1 MSEEEYSV
9 KTVAQLKTILQE
21 KGLPVSGKK
30 ADLIARLVEN
40 GKPTN
45 PKSTV
50 IVDSVQKDGKSSTED
65 LPFFSSILENGIDSV
80 DFDKEQII
88 RYAITAFMLTMI
100 IVSLNSMSW
109 YSYSLN
115 YDYEEGI
122 WGDQKQEFEMGLNEF
137 EMSMSM
143 GGMNLLSMVMDYD
156 GEWCGDEEIIFDCES
171 FSTAGTILSLM
182 LWLSMLSILCIIG
195 MGVAQGFGKLD
206 QDIFTKNAEMIDKIL
221 WLSATIPLLLGT
233 LIYGLMASMS
243 PVSDDLEDPEVGIEI
258 TSSLGSM
265 WWMMFIFSTAY
276 IYYIYRN
283 KIMELYQKFVS
294 NEPEASND

>member
-1 MSEEEYSV
+1 MSEEEYSL
-9 KTVAQLKTILQE
+9 KTVAQLKIILQE

-45 PKSTV
+45 PKSMV
-50 IVDSVQKDGKSSTED
+50 IVDAEQEDGKPSTED
-65 LPFFSSILENGIDSV
+65 VPFFTSILQNGIDSV
-80 DFDKEQII
+80 DFDKDQTI

-109 YSYSLN
+109 YYYSLD

-122 WGDQKQEFEMGLNEF
+122 WGNQEQDYEMGLNEF

-171 FSTAGTILSLM
+171 FSTAGTITSLM

-206 QDIFTKNAEMIDKIL
+206 QDFFTKNSEMIDKIL

-243 PVSDDLEDPEVGIEI
+243 PVPDDLEDPEVGIEI
-258 TSSLGSM
+258 ASSLGSM

-276 IYYIYRN
+276 ICYIYRH
-283 KIMELYQKFVS
+283 KIMELYQKFMS
-294 NEPEASND
+294 DEPEASND

>member
-1 MSEEEYSV
+1 MSDEEYSV
-9 KTVAQLKTILQE
+9 KTVAELKIILQE

-40 GKPTN
+40 GKSTDS
-45 PKSTV
+45 KSTV
-50 IVDSVQKDGKSSTED
+50 IVDSVQEDGKPSTEG
-65 LPFFSSILENGIDSV
+65 LPFFTSILENGIDSV
-80 DFDKEQII
+80 DFDKEQTI

-109 YSYSLN
+109 YSYSLD

-195 MGVAQGFGKLD
+195 IGVAQGFGKLD
-206 QDIFTKNAEMIDKIL
+206 QDFFTKNTEMIDKIL

-243 PVSDDLEDPEVGIEI
+243 PVADDLEDPEVGIEI
-258 TSSLGSM
+258 TSSLGGM

-276 IYYIYRN
+276 ICYIYRN

-294 NEPEASND
+294 DEPEASND

>member
-1 MSEEEYSV
+1 MPEEEYSV
-9 KTVAQLKTILQE
+9 KTVAQLKIILQE

-30 ADLIARLVEN
+30 ADLIARLVED
-40 GKPTN
+40 GKPTD
-45 PKSTV
+45 PKSVV
-50 IVDSVQKDGKSSTED
+50 IVDSVQEDGKPSTED
-65 LPFFSSILENGIDSV
+65 LPFFTSILENGIDSV
-80 DFDKEQII
+80 DFDKEQTI

-109 YSYSLN
+109 YYYSLDF
-115 YDYEEGI
+115 DYEEGM

-206 QDIFTKNAEMIDKIL
+206 QDFFTKNTEMIDKIL

-258 TSSLGSM
+258 TSSLGGM
-265 WWMMFIFSTAY
+265 WWMMFLLSTAY
-276 IYYIYRN
+276 VCYIYRDQIQN
-283 KIMELYQKFVS
+283 LKEKFMS
-294 NEPEASND
+294 DKPEASND

>member
-1 MSEEEYSV
+1 MSDEEYSV
-9 KTVAQLKTILQE
+9 KTVAELKIILQE

-40 GKPTN
+40 GKSTDS
-45 PKSTV
+45 KSTV
-50 IVDSVQKDGKSSTED
+50 IVDSVQEDGKPSTED
-65 LPFFSSILENGIDSV
+65 LPFFTSILENGIDSV
-80 DFDKEQII
+80 DFDKEQTI

-109 YSYSLN
+109 YYYSLDF
-115 YDYEEGI
+115 DYEEGM

-137 EMSMSM
+137 ETSMSM

-195 MGVAQGFGKLD
+195 IGVAQGFGKLD
-206 QDIFTKNAEMIDKIL
+206 QDFFTKNTEMIDKIL

-243 PVSDDLEDPEVGIEI
+243 PVADDLEDPEVGIEI
-258 TSSLGSM
+258 TSSLGGM

-276 IYYIYRN
+276 ICYIYRN

-294 NEPEASND
+294 DEPEASND

>member
-9 KTVAQLKTILQE
+9 KTVAQLKIILQE

-40 GKPTN
+40 GKPTK

-50 IVDSVQKDGKSSTED
+50 IADSVQEDGKSSTED

-80 DFDKEQII
+80 DFDKEQTI

-109 YSYSLN
+109 YSYSLD

-171 FSTAGTILSLM
+171 FSTAGTILTLM

-206 QDIFTKNAEMIDKIL
+206 QDFFTKNAEMIDKIL

-276 IYYIYRN
+276 ICYIYRN

>member
-1 MSEEEYSV
+1 
-9 KTVAQLKTILQE
+9 
-21 KGLPVSGKK
+21 
-30 ADLIARLVEN
+30 
-40 GKPTN
+40 
-45 PKSTV
+45 
-50 IVDSVQKDGKSSTED
+50 
-65 LPFFSSILENGIDSV
+65 LPFFTSILENGIDSV
-80 DFDKEQII
+80 DFDKEQTI

-109 YSYSLN
+109 YYYSLDF
-115 YDYEEGI
+115 DYEEGM

-206 QDIFTKNAEMIDKIL
+206 QDFFTKNTEMIDKIL

-233 LIYGLMASMS
+233 LVYGLMASMS

-258 TSSLGSM
+258 TSSLGGM

-276 IYYIYRN
+276 ICYIYRN

-294 NEPEASND
+294 DEPEASND

>member
-1 MSEEEYSV
+1 MSEEEYSL
-9 KTVAQLKTILQE
+9 KTVAQLKIILQE

-40 GKPTN
+40 GKSTN
-45 PKSTV
+45 PKSMV
-50 IVDSVQKDGKSSTED
+50 IVDAEQEDGTSSAED
-65 LPFFSSILENGIDSV
+65 LPFFTSILQNGIDSV
-80 DFDKEQII
+80 DFDKDQTI

-109 YSYSLN
+109 YYYSLD

-122 WGDQKQEFEMGLNEF
+122 WGNQEQDYEMGLNEF

-171 FSTAGTILSLM
+171 FSTAGTITSLM

-206 QDIFTKNAEMIDKIL
+206 QDFFIKNSEMIDKIL

-243 PVSDDLEDPEVGIEI
+243 PVPDDLEDPEVGIEI
-258 TSSLGSM
+258 ASSLGSM

-276 IYYIYRN
+276 ICYIYRH
-283 KIMELYQKFVS
+283 KIMELYQKFMS
-294 NEPEASND
+294 DEPEASND

>member
-9 KTVAQLKTILQE
+9 KTVAQLKIILQE

-40 GKPTN
+40 GKPTK

-50 IVDSVQKDGKSSTED
+50 IVGSVQEDGKSSTEG

-80 DFDKEQII
+80 DFDKEQTI

-109 YSYSLN
+109 YYYSLDF
-115 YDYEEGI
+115 DYEEGM
-122 WGDQKQEFEMGLNEF
+122 WGNQKQEYEMGLNEF
-137 EMSMSM
+137 ETSISM

-206 QDIFTKNAEMIDKIL
+206 QDFFTKNAEMIDKIL
-221 WLSATIPLLLGT
+221 WLSATIPLLLGP

-276 IYYIYRN
+276 ICYIYRN

>member
-1 MSEEEYSV
+1 MSEEEFSA

-40 GKPTN
+40 GK
-45 PKSTV
+45 
-50 IVDSVQKDGKSSTED
+50 SSTEE
-65 LPFFSSILENGIDSV
+65 LPFFASILENGIDSV
-80 DFDKEQII
+80 NFDKDQTI
-88 RYAITAFMLTMI
+88 RYAVTAFMLTMI

-109 YSYSLN
+109 YYYSLD
-115 YDYEEGI
+115 YDYEEENGFVM
-122 WGDQKQEFEMGLNEF
+122 WGDQKQEYEMGLNEF

-171 FSTAGTILSLM
+171 FSTAGTITSLM

-206 QDIFTKNAEMIDKIL
+206 QDFFTKNAEMIDKIL

-258 TSSLGSM
+258 TSSLGGM
-265 WWMMFIFSTAY
+265 WWMMFILSTAY
-276 IYYIYRN
+276 VCYIYRN

>member
-1 MSEEEYSV
+1 MPEEEYSV
-9 KTVAQLKTILQE
+9 KTVAQLKIILQE

-30 ADLIARLVEN
+30 ADLIARLVED

-50 IVDSVQKDGKSSTED
+50 IVDSVQKDGKSSTKE
-65 LPFFSSILENGIDSV
+65 LPFFTSILENGIDSV
-80 DFDKEQII
+80 DFDKEQTI

-109 YSYSLN
+109 YYYSLD
-115 YDYEEGI
+115 YDYEEGM
-122 WGDQKQEFEMGLNEF
+122 WGDQKQEYEMGLNEF
-137 EMSMSM
+137 ETSISM

-171 FSTAGTILSLM
+171 FSTAGTILTLM

-206 QDIFTKNAEMIDKIL
+206 QDFFTKNAEMIDKIL

-276 IYYIYRN
+276 ICYIYRN
-283 KIMELYQKFVS
+283 KIMKLYQKFVS
-294 NEPEASND
+294 DEPEASND

>member
-1 MSEEEYSV
+1 MSDEEYSV
-9 KTVAQLKTILQE
+9 KTVAELKIILQE

-40 GKPTN
+40 GKSTDS
-45 PKSTV
+45 KSTV
-50 IVDSVQKDGKSSTED
+50 IVDSVQEDGKPSTED
-65 LPFFSSILENGIDSV
+65 LPFFTSILENGIDSV
-80 DFDKEQII
+80 DFDKEQTI

-109 YSYSLN
+109 YSYSLD

-206 QDIFTKNAEMIDKIL
+206 QDFFTKNTEMIDKIL

-233 LIYGLMASMS
+233 LVYGLMASMS

-258 TSSLGSM
+258 TSSLGGM

-276 IYYIYRN
+276 ICYIYRN

-294 NEPEASND
+294 DEPEASND

>member
-1 MSEEEYSV
+1 MSEEEYSL
-9 KTVAQLKTILQE
+9 KTVAQLKIILQE

-45 PKSTV
+45 PKSMV
-50 IVDSVQKDGKSSTED
+50 IVDAEQEDGTSSAED
-65 LPFFSSILENGIDSV
+65 LPFFTSILQNGIDSV
-80 DFDKEQII
+80 DFDKDQTI

-109 YSYSLN
+109 YYYSLD

-122 WGDQKQEFEMGLNEF
+122 WGDQKQDYEMGLNEF

-171 FSTAGTILSLM
+171 FSTAGTITSLM

-206 QDIFTKNAEMIDKIL
+206 QDFFIKNSKMIDKIL

-243 PVSDDLEDPEVGIEI
+243 PIPDDLEDPEVGIEI
-258 TSSLGSM
+258 ASSLGSM

-276 IYYIYRN
+276 ICYIYRH
-283 KIMELYQKFVS
+283 KIMELYQKFMS
-294 NEPEASND
+294 DEPEASND

>member
-9 KTVAQLKTILQE
+9 KTVAQLKIILQE
-21 KGLPVSGKK
+21 KRLPVSGKK
-30 ADLIARLVEN
+30 ADLIARLVESESSS
-40 GKPTN
+40 N
-45 PKSTV
+45 PKSVV
-50 IVDSVQKDGKSSTED
+50 IVDSVQEDENSSTED
-65 LPFFSSILENGIDSV
+65 LPFLTSIFKNGIDSV
-80 DFDKEQII
+80 DFDKEQTI

-100 IVSLNSMSW
+100 LVSLNSMSW
-109 YSYSLN
+109 YYYSLDF
-115 YDYEEGI
+115 DYEEGM

-137 EMSMSM
+137 EMGMSM

-206 QDIFTKNAEMIDKIL
+206 QDFFTKNAEMIDKIL

-243 PVSDDLEDPEVGIEI
+243 PVSDELEDPEVGIEI
-258 TSSLGSM
+258 TSSLGGM
-265 WWMMFIFSTAY
+265 WWMMFLLSTAY
-276 IYYIYRN
+276 VCYIYRDQIQN
-283 KIMELYQKFVS
+283 LKEKFMS
-294 NEPEASND
+294 DKPEASND

>member
-1 MSEEEYSV
+1 MPEEEYSV
-9 KTVAQLKTILQE
+9 KTVAQLKIILKE

-50 IVDSVQKDGKSSTED
+50 IVDSVQKDGKSSTKE
-65 LPFFSSILENGIDSV
+65 LPFFTSILENGIDSV
-80 DFDKEQII
+80 DFDKEQTI

-109 YSYSLN
+109 YYYSLDF
-115 YDYEEGI
+115 DYEEGM
-122 WGDQKQEFEMGLNEF
+122 WGDQNQEFEMGLNEF
-137 EMSMSM
+137 EISMSM

-195 MGVAQGFGKLD
+195 IGVAQGFGKLD
-206 QDIFTKNAEMIDKIL
+206 QDFFTKNTEMIDKIL

-243 PVSDDLEDPEVGIEI
+243 PVSDELEDPEVGIEI
-258 TSSLGSM
+258 TSSLGGM

-276 IYYIYRN
+276 ICYIYRN

-294 NEPEASND
+294 DEPEASND

>member
-9 KTVAQLKTILQE
+9 KTVAQLKIILHE

-45 PKSTV
+45 PKSTD
-50 IVDSVQKDGKSSTED
+50 IVDSVQEDENSSAED
-65 LPFFSSILENGIDSV
+65 LPFFTSILENGIDSV
-80 DFDKEQII
+80 DFDKEQTI

-109 YSYSLN
+109 YYYSLD
-115 YDYEEGI
+115 YDYEEGM
-122 WGDQKQEFEMGLNEF
+122 WGDQEQEYEIGLNEF
-137 EMSMSM
+137 EISMSL
-143 GGMNLLSMVMDYD
+143 GGMNLLSMVMDYEGD
-156 GEWCGDEEIIFDCES
+156 WCGDEEIIFDCES
-171 FSTAGTILSLM
+171 FSTAGTITSLM

-206 QDIFTKNAEMIDKIL
+206 QDFFTKNAEMIDKIL

-258 TSSLGSM
+258 TSSLGGM

-276 IYYIYRN
+276 ICYIYRH
-283 KIMELYQKFVS
+283 KIMQLYHNFMS
-294 NEPEASND
+294 DEPEASND

>member
-1 MSEEEYSV
+1 MSDEEYSV
-9 KTVAQLKTILQE
+9 KTVAELKIILQE

-40 GKPTN
+40 GKSTDS
-45 PKSTV
+45 KSTV
-50 IVDSVQKDGKSSTED
+50 IVDSVQEDGKPSTED
-65 LPFFSSILENGIDSV
+65 LPFFTSILENGIDSV
-80 DFDKEQII
+80 DFDKEQTI

-100 IVSLNSMSW
+100 LVSLNSMSW
-109 YSYSLN
+109 YYYSLDF
-115 YDYEEGI
+115 DYEEGM

-137 EMSMSM
+137 EMGMSM

-206 QDIFTKNAEMIDKIL
+206 QDFFTKNAEMIDKIL

-243 PVSDDLEDPEVGIEI
+243 PVADDLEDPEVGIEI
-258 TSSLGSM
+258 TSSLGGM

-276 IYYIYRN
+276 ICYIYRN

-294 NEPEASND
+294 DEPEASND

>member
-9 KTVAQLKTILQE
+9 KTVAQLKIILQE

-40 GKPTN
+40 GKSTDS
-45 PKSTV
+45 KSTV
-50 IVDSVQKDGKSSTED
+50 IVDSVQEDGKPSTED
-65 LPFFSSILENGIDSV
+65 LPFFTSILENGIDSV
-80 DFDKEQII
+80 DFDKEQTI

-137 EMSMSM
+137 ETSMSM

-171 FSTAGTILSLM
+171 FSTAGTILTLM

-206 QDIFTKNAEMIDKIL
+206 QDFFTKNAEMIDKIL

-276 IYYIYRN
+276 ICYIYRN

-294 NEPEASND
+294 DEPEASND

>member
-9 KTVAQLKTILQE
+9 KTVAQLKIILQG

-40 GKPTN
+40 EKPTD
-45 PKSTV
+45 PKSVV
-50 IVDSVQKDGKSSTED
+50 IVDSVQEDENSSTED
-65 LPFFSSILENGIDSV
+65 LPFLTSIFKNGIDSV
-80 DFDKEQII
+80 DFDKEQTI

-109 YSYSLN
+109 YYYSLDF
-115 YDYEEGI
+115 DYEEGM
-122 WGDQKQEFEMGLNEF
+122 WGAQKQEFEMGLNEF

-206 QDIFTKNAEMIDKIL
+206 QDFFTKNAEMIDKIL

-243 PVSDDLEDPEVGIEI
+243 PVSDELEDPEVGIEI
-258 TSSLGSM
+258 TSSLGGM
-265 WWMMFIFSTAY
+265 WWMMFLLSTAY
-276 IYYIYRN
+276 VCYIYRDQIQN
-283 KIMELYQKFVS
+283 LKEKFMS
-294 NEPEASND
+294 DKPEASND

>member
-9 KTVAQLKTILQE
+9 KTVAQLKIILQE

-30 ADLIARLVEN
+30 ADLIARLVE
-40 GKPTN
+40 
-45 PKSTV
+45 
-50 IVDSVQKDGKSSTED
+50 DGKSTDPKSVVIVNSVQEDGKPLTED
-65 LPFFSSILENGIDSV
+65 LPFFTSILENGIDSV
-80 DFDKEQII
+80 DFDKEQTI

-109 YSYSLN
+109 YSYSLD

-195 MGVAQGFGKLD
+195 IGVAQGFGKLD
-206 QDIFTKNAEMIDKIL
+206 QDFFTKNTEMIDKIL

-233 LIYGLMASMS
+233 LVYGLMASMS

-258 TSSLGSM
+258 TSSLGGM

-276 IYYIYRN
+276 ICYIYRN

-294 NEPEASND
+294 DEPEASND

>member
-1 MSEEEYSV
+1 MSDEEYSV
-9 KTVAQLKTILQE
+9 KTVAELKIILQE

-40 GKPTN
+40 GKSTDS
-45 PKSTV
+45 KSTV
-50 IVDSVQKDGKSSTED
+50 IVDSVQEDGKPSTEG
-65 LPFFSSILENGIDSV
+65 LPFFTSILENGINSV
-80 DFDKEQII
+80 DFDKEQTI

-109 YSYSLN
+109 YSYSLD

-195 MGVAQGFGKLD
+195 IGVAQGFGKLD
-206 QDIFTKNAEMIDKIL
+206 QDFFTKNTEMIDKIL

-243 PVSDDLEDPEVGIEI
+243 PVADDLEDPEVGIEI
-258 TSSLGSM
+258 TSSLGGM

-276 IYYIYRN
+276 ICYIYRN

-294 NEPEASND
+294 DEPEASND

>member
-1 MSEEEYSV
+1 
-9 KTVAQLKTILQE
+9 
-21 KGLPVSGKK
+21 
-30 ADLIARLVEN
+30 
-40 GKPTN
+40 
-45 PKSTV
+45 
-50 IVDSVQKDGKSSTED
+50 
-65 LPFFSSILENGIDSV
+65 
-80 DFDKEQII
+80 
-88 RYAITAFMLTMI
+88 
-100 IVSLNSMSW
+100 
-109 YSYSLN
+109 
-115 YDYEEGI
+115 
-122 WGDQKQEFEMGLNEF
+122 MGLNEF

-171 FSTAGTILSLM
+171 FSTAGTILTLM

-206 QDIFTKNAEMIDKIL
+206 QDFFTKNAEMIDKIL

-243 PVSDDLEDPEVGIEI
+243 PVADDLEDPEVGIEI
-258 TSSLGSM
+258 TSSLGGM

-276 IYYIYRN
+276 ICYIYRN

-294 NEPEASND
+294 DEPEASND

>member
-1 MSEEEYSV
+1 MSDEEYSV
-9 KTVAQLKTILQE
+9 KTVAELKIILQE

-40 GKPTN
+40 GKSTDS
-45 PKSTV
+45 KSTV
-50 IVDSVQKDGKSSTED
+50 IVDSVQEDGKPSTED
-65 LPFFSSILENGIDSV
+65 LPFFTSILENGIDSV
-80 DFDKEQII
+80 DFDKEQTI

-109 YSYSLN
+109 YYYSLDF
-115 YDYEEGI
+115 DYEEGM

-195 MGVAQGFGKLD
+195 IGVAQGFGKLD
-206 QDIFTKNAEMIDKIL
+206 QDFFTKNTEMIDKIL

-243 PVSDDLEDPEVGIEI
+243 PVADDLEDPEVGIEI
-258 TSSLGSM
+258 TSSLGGM

-276 IYYIYRN
+276 ICYIYRN

-294 NEPEASND
+294 DEPEASND

>member
-9 KTVAQLKTILQE
+9 KTVAQLKIILQE

-40 GKPTN
+40 GKSTDS
-45 PKSTV
+45 KSTV
-50 IVDSVQKDGKSSTED
+50 IVDSVQEDGKPSTED
-65 LPFFSSILENGIDSV
+65 LPFFTSILENGIDSV
-80 DFDKEQII
+80 DFDKEQTI

-206 QDIFTKNAEMIDKIL
+206 QDFFTKNAEMIDKIL

-243 PVSDDLEDPEVGIEI
+243 PVADDLEDPEVGIEI
-258 TSSLGSM
+258 TSSLGGM

-276 IYYIYRN
+276 ICYIYRN

-294 NEPEASND
+294 DEPEASND

>member
-9 KTVAQLKTILQE
+9 KTVAQLKIILQE

-40 GKPTN
+40 GKPTK

-50 IVDSVQKDGKSSTED
+50 IVGSVQEDGKSSTED

-80 DFDKEQII
+80 DFDKEQTI

-109 YSYSLN
+109 YYYSLDF
-115 YDYEEGI
+115 DYEEGM
-122 WGDQKQEFEMGLNEF
+122 WGNQKQEYEMGLNEF
-137 EMSMSM
+137 ETSISM

-171 FSTAGTILSLM
+171 FSTAGTILTLM

-206 QDIFTKNAEMIDKIL
+206 QDFFTKNAEMIDKIL

-276 IYYIYRN
+276 ICYIYRN

-294 NEPEASND
+294 DEPEASND

>member
-9 KTVAQLKTILQE
+9 KTVAQLKIILQE

-30 ADLIARLVEN
+30 ADLIARLVED
-40 GKPTN
+40 GKPTD
-45 PKSTV
+45 PKSVV
-50 IVDSVQKDGKSSTED
+50 IVDSVQEDGKPSTED
-65 LPFFSSILENGIDSV
+65 LPFFTSILENGIDSV
-80 DFDKEQII
+80 DFDKEQTI

-109 YSYSLN
+109 YSYSLD

-195 MGVAQGFGKLD
+195 IGVAQGFGKLD
-206 QDIFTKNAEMIDKIL
+206 QDFFTKNTEMIDKIL

-243 PVSDDLEDPEVGIEI
+243 PVSDELEDPEVGIEI
-258 TSSLGSM
+258 TSSLGGM

-276 IYYIYRN
+276 ICYIYRN

-294 NEPEASND
+294 DEPEASND

>member
-9 KTVAQLKTILQE
+9 KTVAQLKIILQE

-40 GKPTN
+40 EKPTD
-45 PKSTV
+45 PKSVV
-50 IVDSVQKDGKSSTED
+50 IVDSVQEDENSSTED
-65 LPFFSSILENGIDSV
+65 LPFLTSIFKNGIDSV
-80 DFDKEQII
+80 DFDKEQTI

-100 IVSLNSMSW
+100 LVSLNSMSW
-109 YSYSLN
+109 YYYSLDF
-115 YDYEEGI
+115 DYEEGM

-137 EMSMSM
+137 EMGMSM

-206 QDIFTKNAEMIDKIL
+206 QDFFTKNAEMIDKIL

-243 PVSDDLEDPEVGIEI
+243 PVSDELEDPEVGIEI
-258 TSSLGSM
+258 TSSLGGM
-265 WWMMFIFSTAY
+265 WWMMFLLSTAY
-276 IYYIYRN
+276 VCYIYRDQIQN
-283 KIMELYQKFVS
+283 LKEKFMS
-294 NEPEASND
+294 DKPEASND

>member
-1 MSEEEYSV
+1 MPEEEYSV
-9 KTVAQLKTILQE
+9 KTVAQLKIILQE

-30 ADLIARLVEN
+30 ADLIARLVED
-40 GKPTN
+40 GKPTD
-45 PKSTV
+45 PKSVV
-50 IVDSVQKDGKSSTED
+50 IVDSVQEDGKPSTED
-65 LPFFSSILENGIDSV
+65 LPFFTSILENGIDSV
-80 DFDKEQII
+80 DFDKEQTI

-109 YSYSLN
+109 YYYSLDF
-115 YDYEEGI
+115 DYEEGM

-195 MGVAQGFGKLD
+195 IGVAQGFGKLD
-206 QDIFTKNAEMIDKIL
+206 QDFFTKNTEMIDKIL

-233 LIYGLMASMS
+233 LVYGLMASMS

-258 TSSLGSM
+258 TSSLGGM

-276 IYYIYRN
+276 ICYIYRN

-294 NEPEASND
+294 DEPEASND

>member
-9 KTVAQLKTILQE
+9 KTVAQLKIILQE

-40 GKPTN
+40 GKSTDS
-45 PKSTV
+45 KSTV
-50 IVDSVQKDGKSSTED
+50 IVDSVQEDGKPSTED
-65 LPFFSSILENGIDSV
+65 LPFFTSILENGIDSV
-80 DFDKEQII
+80 DFDKEQTI

-109 YSYSLN
+109 YSYSLD

-156 GEWCGDEEIIFDCES
+156 GEWCGDEEIIFDCKS

-195 MGVAQGFGKLD
+195 IGVAQGFGKLD
-206 QDIFTKNAEMIDKIL
+206 QDFFTKNTEMIDKIL

-243 PVSDDLEDPEVGIEI
+243 PVADDLEDPEVGIEI
-258 TSSLGSM
+258 TSSLGGM

-276 IYYIYRN
+276 ICYIYRN

-294 NEPEASND
+294 DEPEASND

>member
-1 MSEEEYSV
+1 MSEEEYSL
-9 KTVAQLKTILQE
+9 KTVAQLKIILQE

-45 PKSTV
+45 PKSMV
-50 IVDSVQKDGKSSTED
+50 IVDAEQEDGKPSTED
-65 LPFFSSILENGIDSV
+65 LPFFTSILQNGIDSV
-80 DFDKEQII
+80 DFDKDQTI

-109 YSYSLN
+109 YYYSLD

-122 WGDQKQEFEMGLNEF
+122 WGNQEQDYEMGLNEF

-171 FSTAGTILSLM
+171 FSTAGTITSLM

-206 QDIFTKNAEMIDKIL
+206 QDFFIKNSKMIDKIL

-243 PVSDDLEDPEVGIEI
+243 PVPDDLEDPEVGIEI
-258 TSSLGSM
+258 ASSLGSM

-276 IYYIYRN
+276 ICYIYRH
-283 KIMELYQKFVS
+283 KIMELYQKFMS
-294 NEPEASND
+294 DEPEASND

>member
-9 KTVAQLKTILQE
+9 KTVAQLKIILQG

-40 GKPTN
+40 EKPTD
-45 PKSTV
+45 PKSVV
-50 IVDSVQKDGKSSTED
+50 IVDSVQEDENSSTED
-65 LPFFSSILENGIDSV
+65 LPFLTSIFKNGIDSV
-80 DFDKEQII
+80 DFDKEQTI

-100 IVSLNSMSW
+100 LVSLNSMSW
-109 YSYSLN
+109 YYYSLDF
-115 YDYEEGI
+115 DYEEGM

-206 QDIFTKNAEMIDKIL
+206 QDFFTKNAEMIDKIL

-258 TSSLGSM
+258 TSSLGGM
-265 WWMMFIFSTAY
+265 WWMMFLLSTAY
-276 IYYIYRN
+276 VCYIYRDQIQN
-283 KIMELYQKFVS
+283 LKEKFMS
-294 NEPEASND
+294 DKPEASND

>member
-9 KTVAQLKTILQE
+9 KTVAQLKIILQE

-40 GKPTN
+40 GKSTDS
-45 PKSTV
+45 KSTV
-50 IVDSVQKDGKSSTED
+50 IVDSVQEDGKPSTED
-65 LPFFSSILENGIDSV
+65 LPFFTSILENGIDSV
-80 DFDKEQII
+80 DFDKEQTI

-109 YSYSLN
+109 YSYSLD

-195 MGVAQGFGKLD
+195 IGVAQGFGKLD
-206 QDIFTKNAEMIDKIL
+206 QDFFTKNTEMIDKIL

-243 PVSDDLEDPEVGIEI
+243 PVADDLEDPEVGIEI
-258 TSSLGSM
+258 TSSLGGM

-276 IYYIYRN
+276 ICYIYRN

-294 NEPEASND
+294 DEPEASND

>member
-1 MSEEEYSV
+1 MSEEEYSL
-9 KTVAQLKTILQE
+9 KTVAQLKIILQE

-45 PKSTV
+45 PKSMV
-50 IVDSVQKDGKSSTED
+50 IVDAEQEDGTSSAED
-65 LPFFSSILENGIDSV
+65 LPFFTSILQNGIDSV
-80 DFDKEQII
+80 DFDKDQTI

-109 YSYSLN
+109 YYYSLD

-122 WGDQKQEFEMGLNEF
+122 WGNQEQDYEMGLNEF

-171 FSTAGTILSLM
+171 FSTAGTITSLM

-206 QDIFTKNAEMIDKIL
+206 QDFFTKNSEMIDKIL

-243 PVSDDLEDPEVGIEI
+243 PIPDDLEDPEVGIEI
-258 TSSLGSM
+258 ASSLGSM

-276 IYYIYRN
+276 ICYIYRH
-283 KIMELYQKFVS
+283 KIMELYQKFMS
-294 NEPEASND
+294 DEPEASND

>member
-1 MSEEEYSV
+1 MSEEEYSL
-9 KTVAQLKTILQE
+9 KTVAQLKIILQE

-45 PKSTV
+45 PKSMV
-50 IVDSVQKDGKSSTED
+50 IVDAEQEDGKPSTED
-65 LPFFSSILENGIDSV
+65 LPFFTSILQNGIDSV
-80 DFDKEQII
+80 DFDKDQTI

-109 YSYSLN
+109 YYYSLD

-122 WGDQKQEFEMGLNEF
+122 WGNQKQDYEMGLNEF

-171 FSTAGTILSLM
+171 FSTAGTITSLM

-206 QDIFTKNAEMIDKIL
+206 QDFFIKNSEMIDKIL

-243 PVSDDLEDPEVGIEI
+243 PVPDDLEDPEVGIEI
-258 TSSLGSM
+258 ASSLGSM

-276 IYYIYRN
+276 ICYIYRH
-283 KIMELYQKFVS
+283 KIMELYQKFMS
-294 NEPEASND
+294 DEPEASND

>member
-1 MSEEEYSV
+1 MSDEEYSV
-9 KTVAQLKTILQE
+9 KTVAQLKIILQE

-40 GKPTN
+40 GKSTDS
-45 PKSTV
+45 KSTV
-50 IVDSVQKDGKSSTED
+50 IVDSVQEDGKPSTED
-65 LPFFSSILENGIDSV
+65 LPFFTSILENGIDSV
-80 DFDKEQII
+80 DFDKEQTI

-109 YSYSLN
+109 YYYSLDF
-115 YDYEEGI
+115 DYEEGM

-171 FSTAGTILSLM
+171 FSTAGTILSLL

-206 QDIFTKNAEMIDKIL
+206 QDFFTKNTEMIDKIL

-233 LIYGLMASMS
+233 LVYGLMASMS

-258 TSSLGSM
+258 TSSLGGM

-276 IYYIYRN
+276 ICYIYRN

-294 NEPEASND
+294 DEPEASND

>member
-1 MSEEEYSV
+1 MSEEEYSL
-9 KTVAQLKTILQE
+9 KTVAQLKIILQE

-45 PKSTV
+45 PKSMV
-50 IVDSVQKDGKSSTED
+50 IVDAEQEDGKPSTED
-65 LPFFSSILENGIDSV
+65 LPFFTSILQNGIDSV
-80 DFDKEQII
+80 DFDKDQTI

-109 YSYSLN
+109 YYYSLD

-122 WGDQKQEFEMGLNEF
+122 WGNQEQDYEMGLNEF

-171 FSTAGTILSLM
+171 FSTAGTITSLM

-206 QDIFTKNAEMIDKIL
+206 QDFFIKNSEMIDKIL

-243 PVSDDLEDPEVGIEI
+243 PVPDDLEDPEVGIEI
-258 TSSLGSM
+258 ASSLGSM

-276 IYYIYRN
+276 ICYIYRH
-283 KIMELYQKFVS
+283 KIMELYQKFMS
-294 NEPEASND
+294 DEPEASND

>member
-9 KTVAQLKTILQE
+9 KTVAQLKIILQE
-21 KGLPVSGKK
+21 KRLPVSGKK
-30 ADLIARLVEN
+30 ADLIARLVESESSS
-40 GKPTN
+40 N
-45 PKSTV
+45 PKSVV
-50 IVDSVQKDGKSSTED
+50 IVDSVQEDENSSTED
-65 LPFFSSILENGIDSV
+65 LPFFTSIFKNGIDSV
-80 DFDKEQII
+80 DFDKEQTI

-100 IVSLNSMSW
+100 LVSLNSMSW
-109 YSYSLN
+109 YYYSLDF
-115 YDYEEGI
+115 DYEEGM

-137 EMSMSM
+137 EMGMSM

-206 QDIFTKNAEMIDKIL
+206 QDFFTKNAEMIDKIL

-243 PVSDDLEDPEVGIEI
+243 PVSDELEDPEVGIEI
-258 TSSLGSM
+258 TSSLGGM
-265 WWMMFIFSTAY
+265 WWMMFLLSTAY
-276 IYYIYRN
+276 VCYIYRDQIQN
-283 KIMELYQKFVS
+283 LKEKFMS
-294 NEPEASND
+294 DKPEASND